1 VNKLFVTAI
10 AGLSVAAA
18 PLAASAQPYGN
29 WGPHNGGQGAQR
41 SWSRDGGDRGWNR
54 DRGDRG
60 DNGGALLAAGA
71 FGLIL
76 GAIISNAGQHER
88 AQPYGY
94 GNRYGYGNS
103 YNSYNS
109 YGYDQ
114 SDYRQD
120 CGWQTQAYRDDWGR
134 LAYQQVEVC
143 R

>member
-1 VNKLFVTAI
+1 MNKLIVTAL

-29 WGPHNGGQGAQR
+29 WGSHDGGQGAQR
-41 SWSRDGGDRGWNR
+41 SWSHDGGQRGWNGDRGN
-54 DRGDRG
+54 RG

-76 GAIISNAGQHER
+76 GAIISNSGQHER

-94 GNRYGYGNS
+94 GNRYGDNNGYG
-103 YNSYNS
+103 NS

-114 SDYRQD
+114 SDYSQS
-120 CGWQTQAYRDDWGR
+120 CSWQTQAYRDDWGR